1 MLELSEN
8 TCCGLNLWQ
17 ILKHNEWYFH
27 SGNRWAK
34 HESGKVW
41 SVTIPVEP
49 GTQIYATSFGK
60 YGENGNTV
68 SNANGIRV
76 TFFDAYGVVKTMD
89 PASTYA
95 EFISNGGYLIAPEGS
110 IAVNIPMWN
119 NSDDNEIYIL
129 NREHIYE
136 NGTCLGCQEH
146 IGPLIT
152 KQPVSCEVA
161 LGERFTFTVEAEGE
175 GLSYQWYYKDSYMKE
190 FRISSFKSSTYAMT
204 MANYHNN
211 RQVYCVI
218 TDMNGNSVQTEV
230 ATIYLET

>member
-1 MLELSEN
+1 MSGIFIVGIDGLSMNLEKFGLLRFLLSQGLRFMLLPLENMERMVILSAMPMASELP
-8 TCCGLNLWQ
+8 
-17 ILKHNEWYFH
+17 Y
-27 SGNRWAK
+27 
-34 HESGKVW
+34 
-41 SVTIPVEP
+41 
-49 GTQIYATSFGK
+49 
-60 YGENGNTV
+60 
-68 SNANGIRV
+68 
-76 TFFDAYGVVKTMD
+76 
-89 PASTYA
+89 
-95 EFISNGGYLIAPEGS
+95 
-110 IAVNIPMWN
+110 
-119 NSDDNEIYIL
+119 
-129 NREHIYE
+129 REHIYE